1 MRTKFLTT
9 FILLTAA
16 YLITAKPK
24 KKQPES
30 RHNCQCTNNHSPV
43 CGCQILPNTVI
54 DRNYQMQCSC
64 TPPGPTKC
72 VCQDASQNPKN
83 TKKVK
88 TLRDMSPYPA
98 LSVSVPMTSA
108 SSSNGCSDVCQSS
121 CIASCSHLQTSS
133 KCGDICASACV
144 FSCSRNEKPGT
155 TVAEYKFIVPSPEK
169 TTTLIPMATSAPVLR
184 QPPVYVVEPAP
195 PVPVPMPVQ
204 KVCDSDCMPECSIT
218 CTYLKPAL
226 KLLKGFLDKDT
237 SSSQCLSTCT
247 DSCKKI
253 CTGVSTVEC
262 KDNCAPVCSETCSL
276 TASKPQK
283 CTSLCLPACDPQC
296 IQLSIQ
302 IEQSTHSQLVR
313 SVPAPSPPTVTPFL
327 PASMNLKF
335 MKKDQ
340 LFGKVII
347 FRKK

>member
-1 MRTKFLTT
+1 MRTKLLTT

-16 YLITAKPK
+16 YLVTAKPK

-30 RHNCQCTNNHSPV
+30 QHNCQCTNNHSPV
-43 CGCQILPNTVI
+43 CGCQILPNTVV

-72 VCQDASQNPKN
+72 VCHDASQNQKT

-121 CIASCSHLQTSS
+121 CVASCSHLQTSS

-169 TTTLIPMATSAPVLR
+169 TTTLIPIATSAPVLR

-195 PVPVPMPVQ
+195 PVLVPMPVQ
-204 KVCDSDCMPECSIT
+204 KVCDSDCMP
-218 CTYLKPAL
+218 
-226 KLLKGFLDKDT
+226 
-237 SSSQCLSTCT
+237 
-247 DSCKKI
+247 
-253 CTGVSTVEC
+253 
-262 KDNCAPVCSETCSL
+262 VCSETCSL
-276 TASKPQK
+276 TVSKPQK

-302 IEQSTHSQLVR
+302 IEQSIHPQLVR
-313 SVPAPSPPTVTPFL
+313 SVPVPPPPAVTPLL

-335 MKKDQ
+335 MKRDQ
-340 LFGKVII
+340 FSGKVTI